1 MSARAVVSQ
10 SFVGRIAILL
20 LWSLALWGALLL
32 ASAVTD
38 SFSEGSVAFA
48 RLVPARG
55 ATFWSWLASLCVV
68 LALAVVIVGGA
79 FLATKRLSRG
89 DDGVQ

>member
-1 MSARAVVSQ
+1 MSARAVVFQ
-10 SFVGRIAILL
+10 SFVGRLAILL
-20 LWSLALWGALLL
+20 VWSLALWGALLL

-55 ATFWSWLASLCVV
+55 ANFWSWLAGLCVV
-68 LALAVVIVGGA
+68 MALAVVVVGGA
-79 FLATKRLSRG
+79 SLATKRLSRG
-89 DDGVQ
+89 DERLQ

>member
-1 MSARAVVSQ
+1 MSARAVVFQ

-55 ATFWSWLASLCVV
+55 ANVWSWLAGLCVV
-68 LALAVVIVGGA
+68 LAVAVVIVGGA

-89 DDGVQ
+89 DDSVQ